1 MSLKR
6 LKIGEFSRICHVTV
20 RTLRHYEEIGLL
32 LPDYIDEW
40 TNYRYYSLVQFQK
53 MQAINRLKEL
63 GFSLEEIRDL
73 FDDDTHIP
81 SIELLKDKID
91 SCDREIKSLQHRK
104 KSLKTLIGFLKK
116 KKNMKDVTI
125 EKLPSITVASCR
137 TTIESY
143 DELGAFVCDKVMPAM
158 INACCKCPEPGYCF
172 TSEYGLGLKE
182 HAFEVEYCEQV
193 LEKGKDSEVLK
204 FKELPE
210 VPTAVCFKAFGPY
223 NRLHNNLNEV
233 LDFVKNE
240 GYMISG
246 TPRFSFVD
254 GIWNEENP
262 DKWLTIIQ
270 VPVKF

>member
-81 SIELLKDKID
+81 SIELLKEKID

-116 KKNMKDVTI
+116 TLQLRNCLQSRSPRAAQLLNRMTN
-125 EKLPSITVASCR
+125 S
-137 TTIESY
+137 
-143 DELGAFVCDKVMPAM
+143 
-158 INACCKCPEPGYCF
+158 
-172 TSEYGLGLKE
+172 
-182 HAFEVEYCEQV
+182 
-193 LEKGKDSEVLK
+193 
-204 FKELPE
+204 
-210 VPTAVCFKAFGPY
+210 VPLSAT
-223 NRLHNNLNEV
+223 R
-233 LDFVKNE
+233 
-240 GYMISG
+240 
-246 TPRFSFVD
+246 
-254 GIWNEENP
+254 
-262 DKWLTIIQ
+262 
-270 VPVKF
+270 